1 MVADLEEQKIRRAR
15 SGSALVH
22 DRLKIKGMIPGV
34 FFKSLVSQLY
44 TFSVVYSRE
53 INLSYLHSPSTVV
66 PWELN

>member
-34 FFKSLVSQLY
+34 FNLLVSQLY
-44 TFSVVYSRE
+44 TFSVV
-53 INLSYLHSPSTVV
+53 
-66 PWELN
+66 

>member
-34 FFKSLVSQLY
+34 FLIFGLSALHFFRCLQQRNKFILPS
-44 TFSVVYSRE
+44 FSKYCS
-53 INLSYLHSPSTVV
+53 SMGT
-66 PWELN
+66 